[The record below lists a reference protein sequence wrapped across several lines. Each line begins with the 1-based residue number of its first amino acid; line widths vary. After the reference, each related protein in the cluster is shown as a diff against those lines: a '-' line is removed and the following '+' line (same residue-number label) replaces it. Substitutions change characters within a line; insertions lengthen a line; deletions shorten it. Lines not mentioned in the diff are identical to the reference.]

1 MQALKNAFSAIGGP
15 WLLDRL
21 QFVLVGVPTVVIVSL
36 GLSGAS
42 NSDEYAIF
50 LFRNILLFGFVLLAT
65 ELARRTIFASIR
77 ARPANPFMVLAFGAG
92 MGAAF
97 YLLKCLLDASMAD
110 PNGSLASL
118 VAFAAAGAI
127 LVPAGSLLERLR
139 RHSRVRRRIHLEQTA
154 APIDQAQLSAQLA
167 LVFDDLS
174 ANVSAK
180 FRQLS
185 LVIGLTSR
193 ESLERVIMDCIKPL
207 SVSLGYLS
215 RPTARYFVIRG
226 TTSEALA
233 LRPFGSPIAVAFVY
247 ASSFWLSNAQFARG
261 DLAAT
266 PALINFLLLSVSIY
280 LAQLAWS
287 KFARGSGVFAIVLFA
302 SIMSIAI
309 TSVNQSYL
317 SNPVQLDGYLAGLLL
332 NSVIVSTMLGVSALI
347 SFRPKLEP
355 GRLRDSIVR
364 GKGGSL
370 HQAFS
375 AMIYRRLSQ
384 KLHGAVQ
391 SDVLALQLS
400 IGAAQTL
407 NAEKLEAEV
416 LTIIERARDEFL
428 ADTELPLSN
437 RLKSLTDQWAFV
449 AEVIVTN
456 SCQNLSPLQEN
467 VCFML
472 IQEAVTNSVRHG
484 SATKIMVT
492 LSQGKPGVFN
502 LSVVDNGTGP
512 LAKSSKL
519 GSGLNVLKVLTED
532 EYSLAFNE
540 GGGAKLTATIY
551 S

>member
-1 MQALKNAFSAIGGP
+1 MQDLKDAFSAIGGP

-21 QFVLVGVPTVVIVSL
+21 QLVLVGVPTVVIVSL
-36 GLSGAS
+36 GLSGAA
-42 NSDEYAIF
+42 NSDEYANF

-77 ARPANPFMVLAFGAG
+77 ARPANPFLVLAFGAG

-97 YLLKCLLDASMAD
+97 YLLKCLLDASLND
-110 PNGSLASL
+110 PNCSLGSL

-247 ASSFWLSNAQFARG
+247 ASLLWLSNVEFERA
-261 DLAAT
+261 DLAVT
-266 PALINFLLLSVSIY
+266 PALINFLLLSVSIN

-287 KFARGSGVFAIVLFA
+287 KFARGSGVLAIVLFA

-309 TSVNQSYL
+309 TSVNQFYL
-317 SNPVQLDGYLAGLLL
+317 SNPVQLDGYLAGLLM

-347 SFRPKLEP
+347 SFHPKLEP
-355 GRLRDSIVR
+355 GPFRDSIVR

-375 AMIYRRLSQ
+375 AMVYRRLSQ

-416 LTIIERARDEFL
+416 LTVIEKARDEFL

-456 SCQNLSPLQEN
+456 SCQDLSPLQEN

-532 EYSLAFNE
+532 EYSLTFNE

>member
-1 MQALKNAFSAIGGP
+1 MQDLKNAFSAIGGP

-21 QFVLVGVPTVVIVSL
+21 QLALVGVPTVLIVSL
-36 GLSGAS
+36 GLSGGA
-42 NSDEYAIF
+42 NFDEYAFF
-50 LFRNILLFGFVLLAT
+50 LLRNVLLFGFVLLAT

-77 ARPANPFMVLAFGAG
+77 ARTANPFLFGAG

-97 YLLKCLLDASMAD
+97 YLLKCFLDASMAD
-110 PNGSLASL
+110 ANISLGSL

-154 APIDQAQLSAQLA
+154 APIDQAQLRAQLA
-167 LVFDDLS
+167 LVFDELS
-174 ANVSAK
+174 ANVSSK

-207 SVSLGYLS
+207 SRSLTYVS

-226 TTSEALA
+226 TTSEALT
-233 LRPFGSPIAVAFVY
+233 LRPFGSPIAVALAY
-247 ASSFWLSNAQFARG
+247 ASSFWLSNAQFERG
-261 DLAAT
+261 GIAAT
-266 PALINFLLLSVSIY
+266 PALINFLLLSVSIN

-302 SIMSIAI
+302 SLMSIAI

-317 SNPVQLDGYLAGLLL
+317 SNSIQLDGYLAGLLL
-332 NSVIVSTMLGVSALI
+332 NSVIVSTMLGIFALI
-347 SFRPKLEP
+347 SFNPKLGP
-355 GRLRDSIVR
+355 GPLRDSVEL

-391 SDVLALQLS
+391 SDILALQLS
-400 IGAAQTL
+400 IGAAQTH
-407 NAEKLEAEV
+407 NADVLEAKV
-416 LTIIERARDEFL
+416 QAIIEKARDEFL
-428 ADTELPLSN
+428 AETELPLSN

-449 AEVIVTN
+449 AEVIVIN
-456 SCQNLSPLQEN
+456 NCQNLSPIQEN

-484 SATKIMVT
+484 SARKIKVT